1 MRKRQRVTIAFTAT
15 LITLLWMVPRL
26 THPSSPLT
34 LSFLTHAVRGGRP
47 HEAYT
52 CTAWVLGC
60 SLNLFEA
67 TAHFPDSLA
76 LPPHPPNPDAQAAYA
91 ALDRLHTCSSHR
103 VGITSESIPST
114 GLLSDVRYFVY
125 AALEGLGRGIP
136 ASETRKGWVWAHP
149 DSDHGLSSVLS
160 GREGGASNGS
170 VKDSSA
176 AMLPR
181 ACLDHVVDM
190 DWGTQQM
197 GDALPSLLAA
207 AGISNSGALPS
218 RARWMLFFRAI
229 GLRWLWRPGAPVS
242 RAADAFLARHGIH
255 PNTPF
260 LAVHVRHG
268 DACGSD
274 GTPGMIDFHD
284 RHCVPFET
292 YADAISSMLARYPNS
307 LDAVVIA
314 SDTFQLDA
322 LPHHHGI
329 VSTPPGREKE
339 RPPVK
344 IIQAPTS
351 FDLYQSETFIENRA
365 QNSLTPAQVHTI
377 TFETVLAVELL
388 SRGSAFVGT
397 FSSALGRASFELIV
411 SQTPFSLPPF
421 ISLDLAYCD
430 LFVYPESSV
439 RSQNLELCW

>member
-1 MRKRQRVTIAFTAT
+1 MRRRQRVTIAFTTAL
-15 LITLLWMVPRL
+15 LILLWLAPSIL
-26 THPSSPLT
+26 TPP
-34 LSFLTHAVRGGRP
+34 SFLTPAVRGGPP

-60 SLNLFEA
+60 SLNLFQA
-67 TAHFPDSLA
+67 TAHFPPA
-76 LPPHPPNPDAQAAYA
+76 LPSPPHPHNPDADAAYA
-91 ALDRLHTCSSHR
+91 ALDALHTCSAAR

-114 GLLSDVRYFVY
+114 GLLSDVRYFAY

-136 ASETRKGWVWAHP
+136 ATETRKGWVWAHP
-149 DSDHGLSSVLS
+149 ECDHALSCVLS
-160 GREGGASNGS
+160 GLTGGQANAST
-170 VKDSSA
+170 KHASA

-181 ACLDHVVDM
+181 ACLDTVVDM
-190 DWGTQQM
+190 AWGSQEL
-197 GDALPSLLAA
+197 GHALPALLGA
-207 AGISNSGALPS
+207 AGISNSGSLPS

-229 GLRWLWRPGAPVS
+229 GLRWLWRTGTPVS
-242 RAADAFLARHGIH
+242 RAADAFLASHGIH
-255 PNTPF
+255 SNTPF

-268 DACGSD
+268 DACGAG
-274 GTPGMIDFHD
+274 GTPGMINFQS

-292 YADAISSMLARYPNS
+292 YANAISSMLARYPNT

-314 SDTFQLDA
+314 SDTFQLDT
-322 LPHHHGI
+322 LPHHGI
-329 VSTPPGREKE
+329 VSSPPGREKGK
-339 RPPVK
+339 PPVK
-344 IIQAPTS
+344 IIQVPTS

-377 TFETVLAVELL
+377 TFETVLAVEVL

-397 FSSALGRASFELIV
+397 FSSALGRAAFELIV

-430 LFVYPESSV
+430 HFVYPESSV